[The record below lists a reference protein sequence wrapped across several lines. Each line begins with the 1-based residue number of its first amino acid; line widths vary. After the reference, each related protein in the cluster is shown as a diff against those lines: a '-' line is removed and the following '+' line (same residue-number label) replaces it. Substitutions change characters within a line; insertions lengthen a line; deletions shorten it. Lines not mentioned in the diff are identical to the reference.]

1 MDPRDAGR
9 AARSLETLHAM
20 CYFVPEVEE
29 EITALGVRRGRA
41 AYFAGRSAP
50 MGRVGPGPVTAT
62 FFVFHPG
69 LVATCVTGVWDVA
82 SPEDVHAARLRGV
95 DRGWR
100 RLLGDDVCASAEVV
114 EAAAL
119 VEEASAACRPEGRTL
134 FAAHADLAWPE
145 EPHLRLWWGLTLLRE
160 HRGDGHVAV
169 LVERGLSGLEALRTH
184 TATGKGFTV
193 DAARVTRGF
202 SEEEWDACGA
212 DLVARGLLT
221 EDGGL
226 TDDGRALRKGV
237 EIATERLAVAPWD
250 ALGEERT
257 ARLAALGAPLV
268 QGMLAGGV
276 FPPGVFA

>member
-69 LVATCVTGVWDVA
+69 LVQKCMTGVWDVA
-82 SPEDVHAARLRGV
+82 PPEDVHAARVRGV
-95 DRGWR
+95 DAAYR
-100 RLLGDDVCASAEVV
+100 RLLGDDVCASADVA
-114 EAAAL
+114 EAAELAQ
-119 VEEASAACRPEGRTL
+119 VAAEACRPEGRTL

-145 EPHLRLWWGLTLLRE
+145 EPHLRLWHALTLVRE

-169 LVERGLSGLEALRTH
+169 LVDRGLSGLESLRTH

-193 DAARVTRGF
+193 DAARATRGF
-202 SEEEWDACGA
+202 SQEEWDACGA

-221 EDGGL
+221 EEGGL
-226 TDDGRALRKGV
+226 TDDGRALRKGI
-237 EIATERLAVAPWD
+237 EIATERLAFAPWQ
-250 ALGEERT
+250 ALGADGT
-257 ARLAALGAPLV
+257 ARLAALGGPLV
-268 QGMLAGGV
+268 QRMLAGGV